1 MNAWNSLYYSVATHL
16 MRNWDNKHT
25 IKGTIFIACIVVS
38 LYIFSFNNAELHI
51 KVSFLNI
58 DLTFTYRY
66 IDFFYVN
73 ASMIL
78 LSSMEQ
84 TTLGQLLTMSTKR
97 KNQND
102 DDDCPNFYLHN
113 EIVSGISC
121 KLLCMVAEMILPRP
135 LFPHNRSSTFMWKNI
150 RAKILC

>member
-1 MNAWNSLYYSVATHL
+1 

-25 IKGTIFIACIVVS
+25 IKGTMFIACIVVS

-58 DLTFTYRY
+58 DLTFTYSY
-66 IDFFYVN
+66 IDFSYVN

-84 TTLGQLLTMSTKR
+84 TTLGQLLPMSTKR

-102 DDDCPNFYLHN
+102 DDDCPTVYLHN
-113 EIVSGISC
+113 EIASGIGC
-121 KLLCMVAEMILPRP
+121 KLLCMVAEMILPLP
-135 LFPHNRSSTFMWKNI
+135 LFPHNRSSTFM
-150 RAKILC
+150 

>member
-25 IKGTIFIACIVVS
+25 IKETIFIACIVVS

-51 KVSFLNI
+51 KVSFFNI

-66 IDFFYVN
+66 I
-73 ASMIL
+73 
-78 LSSMEQ
+78 SSMWMHLWFYYLLWSKQ
-84 TTLGQLLTMSTKR
+84 SLSQLLPMSTKR

-102 DDDCPNFYLHN
+102 DDDCPNLYLHN

-121 KLLCMVAEMILPRP
+121 KLLCMVAEMILPLP

>member
-1 MNAWNSLYYSVATHL
+1 

-25 IKGTIFIACIVVS
+25 IKGTMFIACIVVS

-66 IDFFYVN
+66 IYRFFFHVN

-84 TTLGQLLTMSTKR
+84 TTLGQLLPMSTKR

-121 KLLCMVAEMILPRP
+121 KLLCMVAEMILPLP
-135 LFPHNRSSTFMWKNI
+135 LFPHNRTSTFM
-150 RAKILC
+150 